1 METVSRAGPAR
12 PLDLILGA
20 AAPERVPPILLEQ
33 LAPGGRLILPV
44 GGAQQQLIMV
54 TSSPDGFIEEII
66 EAVNFVPMVK
76 GVTR

>member
-1 METVSRAGPAR
+1 M
-12 PLDLILGA
+12 
-20 AAPERVPPILLEQ
+20 LEQ

-44 GGAQQQLIMV
+44 GGEQQQLMMV
-54 TSSPDGFIEEII
+54 TSSPDGFVEEII